1 MFWQPLSVPSTHAIL
16 SPRIALLLWSFWLTN
31 CPSCML
37 PLWWI
42 RFTSCTTRSP
52 ILSPRKSSTIHTPL
66 EFMHGTMYCK
76 TSLCVFSRLC
86 SLDFARLLRGFLSSL
101 GSSMRPLV
109 WSGHLCGS
117 FVMVW
122 SSEVWSAHLCGSF
135 VMVWSA
141 HLCGSFVMVWS
152 AAWCP
157 WYSAMSQSSTAQ
169 VPRAHLMSDERGES
183 EYVNT
188 ITRVQA

>member
-1 MFWQPLSVPSTHAIL
+1 MFWQPLSVPIDPCNL
-16 SPRIALLLWSFWLTN
+16 VPRIALLLWSFWLTN

-52 ILSPRKSSTIHTPL
+52 ILSPRKSFNYTHAVGV
-66 EFMHGTMYCK
+66 HAWG
-76 TSLCVFSRLC
+76 LCIARLVC
-86 SLDFARLLRGFLSSL
+86 VCSVVCVSLDFARYCGASLSSL

-141 HLCGSFVMVWS
+141 
-152 AAWCP
+152 AWCP
-157 WYSAMSQSSTAQ
+157 WYSCHESVEYSTSA
-169 VPRAHLMSDERGES
+169 PRALDVRWKGES

-188 ITRVQA
+188 ITRVPA